1 MHARLQIRKGI
12 VNVQG
17 RNRPVVQIQAEIAS
31 DMREVLSAHFI
42 SENLF
47 KRSSYA
53 SGLPAGVPVPSP
65 SLSPHLNAMLK
76 SDQCPEITVKTILA
90 GQNYQANGIWDLMA
104 FEYIAKRAFDALLD
118 IMACVNE
125 LQTETSY
132 GGQSSDMLAF
142 AADMGADVTPIPAP
156 VAPGAPPRLAAVA

>member
-1 MHARLQIRKGI
+1 MDARLQIRKGI

-17 RNRPVVQIQAEIAS
+17 RNRPVVQIQAEIDP
-31 DMREVLSAHFI
+31 DMREALSTHFI

-53 SGLPAGVPVPSP
+53 SGFPAGVPTPSA

-118 IMACVNE
+118 IMVVVNE
-125 LQTETSY
+125 LQTQTTY
-132 GGQSSDMLAF
+132 CGASSDMLGVSTQMS
-142 AADMGADVTPIPAP
+142 ADTVPVSTTIAP
-156 VAPGAPPRLAAVA
+156 TAPPRLAAVA